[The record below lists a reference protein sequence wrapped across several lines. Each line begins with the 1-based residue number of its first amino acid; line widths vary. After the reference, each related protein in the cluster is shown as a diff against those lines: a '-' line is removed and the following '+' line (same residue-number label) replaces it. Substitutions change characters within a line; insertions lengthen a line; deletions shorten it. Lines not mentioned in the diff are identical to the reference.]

1 MGQSCSKYHQSMEW
15 EIEQNVTLGNII
27 WRNKIHQILRTAE
40 IMLRQDMLHQNNDT
54 PIFSTTKILLCI
66 STVEILPKSVEM
78 EGKYD
83 NAPGYKKKKTKSSS
97 FLGKIPIKYSR
108 LG

>member
-1 MGQSCSKYHQSMEW
+1 
-15 EIEQNVTLGNII
+15 
-27 WRNKIHQILRTAE
+27 
-40 IMLRQDMLHQNNDT
+40 MLRQNMLHQNNDT
-54 PIFSTTKILLCI
+54 PIFSTTEILLCI
-66 STVEILPKSVEM
+66 STVKILPKSVEM

-83 NAPGYKKKKTKSSS
+83 NAPGYKKKTKSSS